1 VYCSLQGGAEFTNP
15 SRVRSFHGIL
25 VSIRLTGYGMGR
37 VRYWVLFVCGNLLVA
52 CGKPPAPAVSQPILD
67 SAPSTATSVES
78 SNEPPAESSLAIKR
92 GVVTVAADRTTVRLC
107 EDKVDLWL
115 VDQTDGGL
123 DEAIGPRG
131 STAAMYYIEANG
143 ERGPALQE
151 PVAAR
156 AYAGT
161 FSLEQV
167 LYAAPQAQ
175 LQGCDAPAPDY
186 VVLARGHDPGWSV
199 QVDEDKATWQG
210 SDHKDMV
217 LGSPETQDA
226 EGTAEYTTNSNGH
239 KMQLLVAAQPC
250 KDASTSEYY
259 AYAAKAVL
267 DGKSFSGCARVGK

>member
-1 VYCSLQGGAEFTNP
+1 MT
-15 SRVRSFHGIL
+15 
-25 VSIRLTGYGMGR
+25 R
-37 VRYWVLFVCGNLLVA
+37 VRYWVLFVCGNVLVA
-52 CGKPPAPAVSQPILD
+52 CGKQPVPTVSQPILD
-67 SAPSTATSVES
+67 SAPSASTESAT
-78 SNEPPAESSLAIKR
+78 EPPAESSLAIKR
-92 GVVTVAADRTTVRLC
+92 GVITVASDRITFRLC

-123 DEAIGPRG
+123 DEATGPRSS

-143 ERGPALQE
+143 ERGPALQD
-151 PVAAR
+151 PAAAR
-156 AYAGT
+156 AYAGA

-186 VVLARGHDPGWSV
+186 VVVARGHDPDWSV
-199 QVDEDKATWQG
+199 QIDEAKATWQG
-210 SDHKDMV
+210 QDHKDIA
-217 LGSPETQDA
+217 LGALETQDA
-226 EGTAEYTTNSNGH
+226 EGTAQYDTNSNGH

-250 KDASTSEYY
+250 KDLSTNEYY

>member
-1 VYCSLQGGAEFTNP
+1 
-15 SRVRSFHGIL
+15 
-25 VSIRLTGYGMGR
+25 MGR
-37 VRYWVLFVCGNLLVA
+37 VRYWVLFVSSNLLVA
-52 CGKPPAPAVSQPILD
+52 CGKQPAPTLSQPILD
-67 SAPSTATSVES
+67 SAPSTASSESTS
-78 SNEPPAESSLAIKR
+78 EPPAESSLAIKR
-92 GVVTVAADRTTVRLC
+92 GVITVAADRVTFRLC

-123 DEAIGPRG
+123 DEATGPRG

-151 PVAAR
+151 PATAR
-156 AYAGT
+156 SYAGT

-186 VVLARGHDPGWSV
+186 VVLARGHDPDWSV
-199 QVDEDKATWQG
+199 QIDDSNATWQG
-210 SDHKDMV
+210 QDHKEIA
-217 LGSPETQDA
+217 LGTPETQDA
-226 EGTAEYTTNSNGH
+226 EGTAQYDTSSNGH

-250 KDASTSEYY
+250 KNASTNEYY